1 MALAAGALVAAK
13 VGAKY
18 GQRSMERR
26 RAIERQPA
34 SEGDELPGLR
44 TEAELRNSWSSL
56 LVVPSANAEVR
67 SVRCWTWHSR
77 GGVMATS
84 VRIVGLGGS
93 LRAASTSRSALQV
106 VLDGAA
112 ASGAEVQLLWVRNL
126 NLPLYNS
133 DDEVP
138 TQAHDFAETVYACD
152 AMVWSTP
159 NYHGSVSGSFKNA
172 LDWLILLADRDPP
185 YLSNKPVGLVTAA
198 GGTHGLQAI
207 NSMDFIARALRGWS
221 VPLVMPVAQS
231 WHAFDA
237 AGHLTDEAVAAQLRA
252 LGEEVARAARQF
264 KTDGTCD
271 YAQDLPYIPDQ
282 QNCRPQSE

>member
-1 MALAAGALVAAK
+1 
-13 VGAKY
+13 
-18 GQRSMERR
+18 
-26 RAIERQPA
+26 
-34 SEGDELPGLR
+34 
-44 TEAELRNSWSSL
+44 
-56 LVVPSANAEVR
+56 
-67 SVRCWTWHSR
+67 
-77 GGVMATS
+77 MATS

-93 LRAASTSRSALQV
+93 LRAASTSRGALQV

-112 ASGAEVQLLWVRNL
+112 ASGAEVQLFWVRNL

-138 TQAHDFAETVYACD
+138 TVAHDFAETVYACD

-185 YLSNKPVGLVTAA
+185 YLSNKPIGLVTTA

-231 WHAFDA
+231 WRAFDA
-237 AGHLTDEAVAAQLRA
+237 SGQLTDEAVAAQLRA

-271 YAQDLPYIPDQ
+271 YAQDLPYIPDKGKL
-282 QNCRPQSE
+282 